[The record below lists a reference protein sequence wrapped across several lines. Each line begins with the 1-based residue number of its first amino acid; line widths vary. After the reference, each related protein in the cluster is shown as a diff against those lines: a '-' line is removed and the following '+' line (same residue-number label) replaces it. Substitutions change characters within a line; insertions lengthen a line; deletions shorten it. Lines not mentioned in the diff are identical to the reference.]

1 MPVSAMTA
9 PGGSITPSKH
19 ILGNQDAAATNF
31 SRSGSAVRASKKN
44 RQIGKRG
51 AGGEAGRAPQ
61 SGSAAVVSEWDGHR
75 HIVVLRQQGAPSCGL
90 ETARSL
96 LAVTAAVRA
105 ACLSQTKAPAS
116 DGRQVW

>member
-61 SGSAAVVSEWDGHR
+61 SGSAAVVSEWDGGR
-75 HIVVLRQQGAPSCGL
+75 HIVVLCAGNGTTL
-90 ETARSL
+90 RSRNYS
-96 LAVTAAVRA
+96 LAVR
-105 ACLSQTKAPAS
+105 SYQ
-116 DGRQVW
+116 